1 MQDRDTRCVCRLSDL
16 TNAPLIRP
24 KVAYTEVGKVNAYK
38 LCLVI
43 DLARSDT
50 NHSRCFTIP
59 VPVDGA
65 GGSAMG

>member
-1 MQDRDTRCVCRLSDL
+1 MQDRDARCVCRLSDL

-24 KVAYTEVGKVNAYK
+24 KVAYTEVAKVNAYK
-38 LCLVI
+38 LYLVI
-43 DLARSDT
+43 DSARSDT